1 MKDILNSKEL
11 NASKKQRTIEE
22 LIVCGK
28 ENTDSIISVAEEL
41 NDKHLAIVLSA
52 LESISRSH
60 PDMVGQK
67 GLDFAAKHIDSA
79 NNSVKREASRIVGNL
94 CGFYSSIPDSA
105 IRKLLDNTDDESTV
119 VRWSSAYALSRI
131 ILTEKYISSDLVNR
145 VENICEKEEDNGV
158 KNQYLKSLKKIAKKK
173 I

>member
-60 PDMVGQK
+60 PDMV
-67 GLDFAAKHIDSA
+67 LDFAAKHIDSA

-105 IRKLLDNTDDESTV
+105 IRKLLDNTNNESTV

-158 KNQYLKSLKKIAKKK
+158 KNQYIKSLKKIAKKK

>member
-105 IRKLLDNTDDESTV
+105 IRKLLDNTNNESTERSISEFQCFFLYSKGKGCFQTQSV
-119 VRWSSAYALSRI
+119 V
-131 ILTEKYISSDLVNR
+131 
-145 VENICEKEEDNGV
+145 
-158 KNQYLKSLKKIAKKK
+158 YLRQK
-173 I
+173 